1 MIKIYA
7 FVFVMMSVK
16 IIFLGGGG
24 GCFTFHISLYDKHYT
39 TSIALLLALF

>member
-1 MIKIYA
+1 MIKLYA

-16 IIFLGGGG
+16 INFMGS
-24 GCFTFHISLYDKHYT
+24 CFTFHISLYDKHYT